1 MQRILVIDDDPS
13 IRSLFKRGLGYEG
26 FSVDLA
32 ESGEVGLISA
42 RDNVP
47 DLIILDVMMPGIDG
61 FEVLRRLRAAG
72 DTIPVIM
79 LTAKDT
85 DESQVEGLN
94 AGADDYV
101 LKPVS
106 FDVLLARIR
115 AVQRRQGT
123 VVSNRL
129 RFQDLVLDVDA
140 FSVKRGERPIQLTNL
155 EFKLLQEFLE
165 QPERVMNKQK
175 LLDKVWGLDFYGD
188 DNVVEVYV
196 MQLRQ
201 KLEAMGEARLIHTI
215 RNVGYVLRGT

>member
-26 FSVDLA
+26 FTVDLA
-32 ESGEVGLISA
+32 ESGEAGLSSA

-72 DTIPVIM
+72 DLIPVIM
-79 LTAKDT
+79 LTAKDAN
-85 DESQVEGLN
+85 ESQIEGLD

-115 AVQRRQGT
+115 AVQRRKGV

-129 RFQDLVLDVDA
+129 RFQDLTLDADA

-201 KLEAMGEARLIHTI
+201 KLEAEGEVRLIHTI

>member
-115 AVQRRQGT
+115 AVQRRQGLI
-123 VVSNRL
+123 VSNRL

>member
-61 FEVLRRLRAAG
+61 FEVLRRLRAVG

>member
-26 FSVDLA
+26 FTVDLA
-32 ESGEVGLISA
+32 ESGEAGLSSA

-72 DTIPVIM
+72 DLIPVIM
-79 LTAKDT
+79 LTAKDAN
-85 DESQVEGLN
+85 ESQIEGLD

-115 AVQRRQGT
+115 AVQRRKGV

-129 RFQDLVLDVDA
+129 RFQDLTLDVDA

-175 LLDKVWGLDFYGD
+175 LLDKVWGMDFYGD

-201 KLEAMGEARLIHTI
+201 KLEAEGEVRLIHTI

>member
-26 FSVDLA
+26 FAVDVA
-32 ESGEVGLISA
+32 ESGEAGLSSL

-72 DTIPVIM
+72 DTVPVIM
-79 LTAKDT
+79 LTAKDA
-85 DESQVEGLN
+85 DESQIEGLD

-101 LKPVS
+101 LKPVT

-115 AVQRRQGT
+115 AVQRRRGA

-129 RFQDLVLDVDA
+129 RFQDVVMDVDA
-140 FSVKRGERPIQLTNL
+140 FSVKRNDRSIQLTNL
-155 EFKLLQEFLE
+155 EFKLLQEFME

-175 LLDKVWGLDFYGD
+175 LLDRVWGMDFFGD

-196 MQLRQ
+196 KQLRQ
-201 KLEAMGEARLIHTI
+201 KLESDGEERLIHTI

>member
-1 MQRILVIDDDPS
+1 VQRILVIDDDPS

-26 FSVDLA
+26 FTVDLA
-32 ESGEVGLISA
+32 ESGEAGLSSV

-72 DTIPVIM
+72 DTVPVIM

-85 DESQVEGLN
+85 DESQIEGLD

-101 LKPVS
+101 LKPVT

-115 AVQRRQGT
+115 AVQRRRG
-123 VVSNRL
+123 VSVSNRL
-129 RFQDLVLDVDA
+129 RFQDVTMDVDA
-140 FSVKRGERPIQLTNL
+140 FSVKRGDRSVQLTNL
-155 EFKLLQEFLE
+155 EFKLLQEFME

-175 LLDKVWGLDFYGD
+175 LLDRVWGLDFFGD

-196 MQLRQ
+196 KQLRQ
-201 KLEAMGEARLIHTI
+201 KLEAEGEQRLIHTI
-215 RNVGYVLRGT
+215 RNVGYVLRGG